1 MIDRI
6 ALWTLLHN
14 LAVGAALCRSFEAGY
29 RDRDHKVSDDDF
41 WCPNTEGKEMPR

>member
-14 LAVGAALCRSFEAGY
+14 LAVGAALCVSFDLGH
-29 RDRDHKVSDDDF
+29 DFTDDDYGSD
-41 WCPNTEGKEMPR
+41 WWPNVEGKEMPR